1 MAEKNF
7 EKSIKELEEIVEK
20 LESSD
25 ISLEDSLKLFE
36 QGVTLTKSC
45 QKMLDEAEKKVTV
58 LMASENGELVD
69 FVNGEE

>member
-20 LESSD
+20 LEGSD
-25 ISLEDSLKLFE
+25 VSLEESLKLFE
-36 QGVTLTKSC
+36 KGVTLTKSC

-58 LMASENGELVD
+58 LMASDNGELVD
-69 FVNGEE
+69 FASEEE